1 MNYSPLLSIIIP
13 TYKEAGNIK
22 NLIEEIL
29 EFCEQDSLEILV
41 VDDNSQDGIDE
52 QIRMLYDR
60 GINVTLLQRLENRG
74 LATAVKF
81 GMDRANGKYLLCM
94 DADLSHSPAVIPK
107 MIDVLEEQRD
117 VEVVVGSRYVDKGG
131 FTGQWNQYRQW
142 NSRISTMLANLVIYD
157 LGVQDPMSGY
167 FCIRQEV
174 YRRAAYI
181 KPIGY
186 KILLELLVKCACS
199 RVSEV
204 PITFRER
211 AKGESKLNLREQMN
225 YLNHLSRL
233 IDFSHPQWSAALKYL
248 IVNVLGISLMLLMWL
263 SLPNSQGIILPV
275 ALSYLGIIAT
285 NIFFFG
291 RYVHYNADQIEVG
304 FPWISFS
311 LITVGEYIFVLGFA
325 FFVLNSVN
333 LTGLLGLGALGA
345 LFRFMLRKL
354 VGHDSRGPEIVNN
367 YLNSFNY
374 SSDEVSC
381 LGCGN
386 KHFSYPYI
394 KKFRWLLQ
402 CKSCSFMFVHPQ
414 PTKEELDEIYSENYF
429 DEWGSKEAE
438 NALRKI
444 KMKTYE
450 KQLLEIGKIQ
460 EFHTILDIGCG
471 LGYSLD
477 TAVEQGYEI
486 TGVEF
491 NEVVVNEIRQRHEK
505 ICTDLDE
512 ILAKN
517 QKYDVITLME
527 VLEHLPDLPKL
538 FTQLHQLMSENSLV
552 MLTTIDADSSR
563 AKFLGDGW
571 YHIHHDHLW
580 YFTPRICTELFERNG
595 FQVVCIKPADKFFT
609 IRYIAGI
616 ISEKTKN
623 RLIKF
628 IFVLALKIIPRILLD
643 LNLPPQKEGL
653 FLIAKKINKNYSKNY
668 LRMSL

>member
-1 MNYSPLLSIIIP
+1 MNHSPLLSIIIP

-29 EFCEQDSLEILV
+29 EYCDQDSLEILV

-52 QIRMLYDR
+52 QICLLYEQ
-60 GINVTLLQRLENRG
+60 GLNITLLQRLENRG

-81 GMDRANGKYLLCM
+81 GMDRANGKYLVCM
-94 DADLSHSPAVIPK
+94 DADLSHPPAVIPK
-107 MIDVLEEQRD
+107 MIQVLEDQPD

-131 FTGQWNQYRQW
+131 FAGRWNQYRQW
-142 NSRISTMLANLVIYD
+142 NSKISTMLANLVIHD

-174 YRRAAYI
+174 YLRAAYI

-186 KILLELLVKCACS
+186 KILLELLVKCGCS
-199 RVSEV
+199 KVVEV

-233 IDFSHPQWSAALKYL
+233 FDFSHPQWSAAIKYL
-248 IVNVLGISLMLLMWL
+248 IVNILGVSLMLLLWL
-263 SLPNSQGIILPV
+263 ILPDPKGVIVPV

-304 FPWISFS
+304 FPWISFT
-311 LITVGEYIFVLGFA
+311 LITATEYIFVLGFA

-333 LTGLLGLGALGA
+333 MAGLLGLGALGT

-354 VGHDSRGPEIVNN
+354 VGHDSRGPGTVHN
-367 YLNSFNY
+367 YKNSFNH
-374 SSDEVSC
+374 SSEEVSC

-386 KHFSYPYI
+386 QHFSYPYI

-402 CKSCSFMFVHPQ
+402 CKSCGFMFVYPQ

-438 NALRKI
+438 NALREI
-444 KMKTYE
+444 KMKTYD
-450 KQLLEIGKIQ
+450 KQLREIRKIQ
-460 EFHTILDIGCG
+460 DFHTILDIGCG

-477 TAVEQGYEI
+477 IAAEKGYKV
-486 TGVEF
+486 TGVES
-491 NEVVVNEIRQRHEK
+491 NQAVLPEIRKRHQQVYS
-505 ICTDLDE
+505 DLDQV
-512 ILAKN
+512 LASG
-517 QKYDVITLME
+517 QKYDLLTLME
-527 VLEHLPDLPKL
+527 VLEHLPDLPGFLSKL
-538 FTQLHQLMSENSLV
+538 SQLMHQNSLV
-552 MLTTIDADSSR
+552 MLTTIDADSGR

-623 RLIKF
+623 KPIKF
-628 IFVLALKIIPRILLD
+628 ILHLVLKIYPKIMLD
-643 LNLPPQKEGL
+643 FNLPPQKEGI
-653 FLIAKKINKNYSKNY
+653 FMIARKKQKIVHESY
-668 LRMSL
+668 LNLDF

>member
-1 MNYSPLLSIIIP
+1 MNHSPLLSIIIP

-22 NLIEEIL
+22 NLVEEIL
-29 EFCEQDSLEILV
+29 EYCDRDSLEILV

-52 QIRMLYDR
+52 QIRLLYEK
-60 GINVTLLQRLENRG
+60 GINITLLQRLENRG

-81 GMDRANGKYLLCM
+81 GMDRANGKYLVCM
-94 DADLSHSPAVIPK
+94 DADLSHPPAVIPK
-107 MIDVLEEQRD
+107 MIQVLEDQRD
-117 VEVVVGSRYVDKGG
+117 VEVVVGSRYVDEGG
-131 FTGQWNQYRQW
+131 FAGQWNQYRQW
-142 NSRISTMLANLVIYD
+142 NSKISTMLANLVIHD
-157 LGVQDPMSGY
+157 LGVKDPMSGY

-174 YRRAAYI
+174 YLRAAYI

-186 KILLELLVKCACS
+186 KILLELLVKCGCS
-199 RVSEV
+199 RVVEV

-233 IDFSHPQWSAALKYL
+233 FDFSHPQWSAALKYL
-248 IVNVLGISLMLLMWL
+248 IVNVLGVSLMLLLWL
-263 SLPNSQGIILPV
+263 ILPDLEGV
-275 ALSYLGIIAT
+275 LVPVSLSYLGVIAT
-285 NIFFFG
+285 NVFFFG

-304 FPWISFS
+304 FPWISFT
-311 LITVGEYIFVLGFA
+311 LITTAEYIFVLGFA
-325 FFVLNSVN
+325 FFVLTFVN
-333 LTGLLGLGALGA
+333 MAGILGLGALGA

-354 VGHDSRGPEIVNN
+354 VGHDSRGPGVVNN
-367 YLNSFNY
+367 YQNSFNY
-374 SSDEVSC
+374 SSEEVSC

-386 KHFSYPYI
+386 HHFSYPYI

-402 CKSCSFMFVHPQ
+402 CKSCGFMFVYPQ
-414 PTKEELDEIYSENYF
+414 PTKEELEEIYSENYF

-438 NALRKI
+438 NALREI

-450 KQLLEIGKIQ
+450 KQLLEIGKFQ
-460 EFHTILDIGCG
+460 DFHTILDIGCG

-477 TAVEQGYEI
+477 SAVEQGYEI

-491 NEVVVNEIRQRHEK
+491 NEVIANEIRQRHEK
-505 ICTDLDE
+505 IYTDLDE

-527 VLEHLPDLPKL
+527 VLEHLPDLSKL
-538 FTQLHQLMSENSLV
+538 FTELHRLMSENSLV
-552 MLTTIDADSSR
+552 MLTTIDADSGR
-563 AKFLGDGW
+563 AKFLRDGW

-595 FQVVCIKPADKFFT
+595 FQVVCIKPVDKFFT

-616 ISEKTKN
+616 ISEKTGNKP
-623 RLIKF
+623 IKF
-628 IFVLALKIIPRILLD
+628 FFNLVLKTFPKLLLD
-643 LNLPPQKEGL
+643 FNLPSQREGL
-653 FLIAKKINKNYSKNY
+653 FLIARKNQKNFCQSY
-668 LRMSL
+668 LNLDF

>member
-1 MNYSPLLSIIIP
+1 MNHSPLLSIIIP

-22 NLIEEIL
+22 NLVEEIL
-29 EFCEQDSLEILV
+29 EYCDRDSLEILV

-52 QIRMLYDR
+52 QISLLYEQ
-60 GINVTLLQRLENRG
+60 GINITLLQRLENRG

-81 GMDRANGKYLLCM
+81 GMDRASGKYLVCM
-94 DADLSHSPAVIPK
+94 DADLSHPPAVIPK
-107 MIDVLEEQRD
+107 MIQVLEDQRD

-131 FTGQWNQYRQW
+131 FAGQWNQYRQW
-142 NSRISTMLANLVIYD
+142 NSKISTMLANLVIHD
-157 LGVQDPMSGY
+157 LGVKDPMSGY

-174 YRRAAYI
+174 YLRAAYI

-186 KILLELLVKCACS
+186 KILLELMVKCGCS
-199 RVSEV
+199 RVVEV

-211 AKGESKLNLREQMN
+211 VKGESKLNLREQMN

-233 IDFSHPQWSAALKYL
+233 FDFSHPQWSATLKYL
-248 IVNVLGISLMLLMWL
+248 IVNVLGVSLMLLLWL
-263 SLPNSQGIILPV
+263 ILPDPEGVIVPV

-285 NIFFFG
+285 NVFFFG

-304 FPWISFS
+304 FPWISFT
-311 LITVGEYIFVLGFA
+311 LITTAEYLFVLGFA
-325 FFVLNSVN
+325 VFVLTSVN
-333 LTGLLGLGALGA
+333 MAGLLGLGALGA

-354 VGHDSRGPEIVNN
+354 VGHDSRGPGVINN
-367 YLNSFNY
+367 YQNSFNY
-374 SSDEVSC
+374 SSEEVSC

-386 KHFSYPYI
+386 HHFSYPYI

-402 CKSCSFMFVHPQ
+402 CKSCGFMFVYPQ
-414 PTKEELDEIYSENYF
+414 PTKDELKEIYSENYF

-438 NALRKI
+438 NSLREI
-444 KMKTYE
+444 KMKTYK
-450 KQLLEIGKIQ
+450 KQLLEIGKFQ
-460 EFHTILDIGCG
+460 DFHTILDIGCG

-477 TAVEQGYEI
+477 SAVEQGYEI

-491 NEVVVNEIRQRHEK
+491 NEGVANEIRQRHEK
-505 ICTDLDE
+505 IYTDLDE

-527 VLEHLPDLPKL
+527 VLEHLPDLSKL
-538 FTQLHQLMSENSLV
+538 FTELHRLMSENSLI
-552 MLTTIDADSSR
+552 MLTTIDADSGR
-563 AKFLGDGW
+563 AKFLRDGW

-580 YFTPRICTELFERNG
+580 YFTPRICTELFESNG

-616 ISEKTKN
+616 ISEKTGNKP
-623 RLIKF
+623 IKF
-628 IFVLALKIIPRILLD
+628 IFNLVLKNFPKLLLD
-643 LNLPPQKEGL
+643 FNLPPQKEGL
-653 FLIAKKINKNYSKNY
+653 FLIARKNQKNFCQSY
-668 LRMSL
+668 LNLDF

>member
-1 MNYSPLLSIIIP
+1 MNHSPLLSIIIP

-22 NLIEEIL
+22 NLVEEIL
-29 EFCEQDSLEILV
+29 EYCNRDSLEILV

-52 QIRMLYDR
+52 QIRLLYEQ
-60 GINVTLLQRLENRG
+60 GINITLLQRLENRG

-81 GMDRANGKYLLCM
+81 GMNRANGKYLVCM
-94 DADLSHSPAVIPK
+94 DADLSHPPAVIPK
-107 MIDVLEEQRD
+107 MIQVLGYQRD
-117 VEVVVGSRYVDKGG
+117 VEVVVGSRYVDEGG
-131 FTGQWNQYRQW
+131 FAGQWNQYRQW
-142 NSRISTMLANLVIYD
+142 NSKISTMLANLVIHD
-157 LGVQDPMSGY
+157 LGVKDPMSGY

-174 YRRAAYI
+174 YLRAAYI

-186 KILLELLVKCACS
+186 KILLELLVKCGCS
-199 RVSEV
+199 RVVEV

-233 IDFSHPQWSAALKYL
+233 FDFSHPQWSAALKYL
-248 IVNVLGISLMLLMWL
+248 IVNVLGVSLMLLLWMI
-263 SLPNSQGIILPV
+263 LPDPDGVIVPV

-285 NIFFFG
+285 NVFFFG

-304 FPWISFS
+304 FPWISFT
-311 LITVGEYIFVLGFA
+311 LITTAEYIFVLGFA
-325 FFVLNSVN
+325 VFVLTSVN
-333 LTGLLGLGALGA
+333 MAGLLGLGTLGA

-354 VGHDSRGPEIVNN
+354 VGHDSRGPGVVNN
-367 YLNSFNY
+367 YQNSFNY
-374 SSDEVSC
+374 SSEEVSC

-386 KHFSYPYI
+386 HHFSYPYI

-402 CKSCSFMFVHPQ
+402 CKSCGFMFVYPQ
-414 PTKEELDEIYSENYF
+414 PTKEELEEIYSENYF

-438 NALRKI
+438 NALREI
-444 KMKTYE
+444 KMKTYR
-450 KQLLEIGKIQ
+450 KQLLEIGKFQ
-460 EFHTILDIGCG
+460 DFHTILDIGCG

-477 TAVEQGYEI
+477 SAVEQGYEI

-491 NEVVVNEIRQRHEK
+491 NEVVANEIRQRHEK
-505 ICTDLDE
+505 IYTDLDE

-527 VLEHLPDLPKL
+527 VLEHLPDLSKL
-538 FTQLHQLMSENSLV
+538 FTELHQLTSENSLV
-552 MLTTIDADSSR
+552 MLTTIDADSGR
-563 AKFLGDGW
+563 AKFLRDGW

-616 ISEKTKN
+616 ISEKTRNKP
-623 RLIKF
+623 IKF
-628 IFVLALKIIPRILLD
+628 VFNLVLKNFPKILLD
-643 LNLPPQKEGL
+643 FNLPPQKEGL
-653 FLIAKKINKNYSKNY
+653 FLIAKK
-668 LRMSL
+668 

>member
-1 MNYSPLLSIIIP
+1 MNHSPLLSIIIP

-22 NLIEEIL
+22 NLVEEIL
-29 EFCEQDSLEILV
+29 EYCDRDSLEILV

-52 QIRMLYDR
+52 QIRLLYEQ
-60 GINVTLLQRLENRG
+60 GINITLLQRLENRG

-81 GMDRANGKYLLCM
+81 GMDRANGKYLVCM
-94 DADLSHSPAVIPK
+94 DADLSHPPAVIPK
-107 MIDVLEEQRD
+107 MIQVLEDQRD
-117 VEVVVGSRYVDKGG
+117 VEVVVGSRYVDEGG
-131 FTGQWNQYRQW
+131 FAGQWNQYRQW
-142 NSRISTMLANLVIYD
+142 NSKISTMLANLVIHD
-157 LGVQDPMSGY
+157 LGVKDPMSGY

-174 YRRAAYI
+174 YLRAAYI

-186 KILLELLVKCACS
+186 KILLELLVKCGCS
-199 RVSEV
+199 RVVEV

-233 IDFSHPQWSAALKYL
+233 FDFSHPQWSAALKYL
-248 IVNVLGISLMLLMWL
+248 IVNVLGVSLMLLLWL
-263 SLPNSQGIILPV
+263 ILPDLEGVIVPV
-275 ALSYLGIIAT
+275 ALSYLGVIAT
-285 NIFFFG
+285 NVFFFG

-304 FPWISFS
+304 FPWISFT
-311 LITVGEYIFVLGFA
+311 LITTAEYIFVLGFA
-325 FFVLNSVN
+325 FFVLTSVN
-333 LTGLLGLGALGA
+333 MAGLLGLGALGA

-354 VGHDSRGPEIVNN
+354 VGHDSRGPGVVNN
-367 YLNSFNY
+367 YQNSFNY
-374 SSDEVSC
+374 SSEEVSC

-386 KHFSYPYI
+386 HHFSYPYI

-402 CKSCSFMFVHPQ
+402 CKSCGFMFVYPQ
-414 PTKEELDEIYSENYF
+414 PTKEELEEIYSENYF

-438 NALRKI
+438 NALREI

-450 KQLLEIGKIQ
+450 KQLLEIGKFQ
-460 EFHTILDIGCG
+460 DFHTILDIGCG

-477 TAVEQGYEI
+477 SAVEQGYEI

-491 NEVVVNEIRQRHEK
+491 NEVIANEIRQRHEK
-505 ICTDLDE
+505 IYTDLDE

-527 VLEHLPDLPKL
+527 VLEHLPDLSKL
-538 FTQLHQLMSENSLV
+538 FTELHRLMSENSLV
-552 MLTTIDADSSR
+552 MLTTIDADSGR
-563 AKFLGDGW
+563 AKFLRDGW

-616 ISEKTKN
+616 ISEKTGNKP
-623 RLIKF
+623 IKF
-628 IFVLALKIIPRILLD
+628 IFNLVLNTFPKLLLD
-643 LNLPPQKEGL
+643 FNLPPQKEGL
-653 FLIAKKINKNYSKNY
+653 FLIARKMNKKCNKNFLKMA
-668 LRMSL
+668 L